1 MKSPSTLP
9 EHKSVAAFF
18 LLPSCDIRCVF
29 CISHDDFDVVKPEE
43 ARGLIDFLASQSV
56 KSVVLGG
63 GEPTLWPHD
72 VNELARYASEAGL
85 VTQLNTHG
93 AGVREN
99 LDKYSHVDRFILPVE
114 STRSDVH
121 DDLRRGLEGH
131 HSMVMDLADE
141 LIARGRELTF
151 ATVVTS
157 KNHMDVPAIAS
168 WIHGLLKRG
177 AKVHSWHLYNFLP
190 EGRGGARKIA
200 EGLATTREQF
210 LTACSSAKG
219 AGLGFPVYRRDN
231 MLKSSTVEFFWFEEG
246 ELHIGG
252 EELARAAH

>member
-1 MKSPSTLP
+1 MKAPLSLP

-18 LLPSCDIRCVF
+18 LLPACDIRCVF
-29 CISHDDFDVVKPEE
+29 CISHDDFDVVGPER
-43 ARGLIDFLASQSV
+43 ARELMDFLASQSIE
-56 KSVVLGG
+56 SVVLGG

-114 STRSDVH
+114 STRAEVH

-131 HSMVMDLADE
+131 HAMVMALIDE
-141 LIARGRELTF
+141 LIARGREVTF

-157 KNHMDVPAIAS
+157 RNHMDVPAIAA
-168 WIHGLLKRG
+168 WIRTLLDRG

-200 EGLATTREQF
+200 ESLATTREEF
-210 LTACSSAKG
+210 LGACSAAKG

-231 MLKSSTVEFFWFEEG
+231 MLKSSSVEFFWYEQD
-246 ELHIGG
+246 ELHVGG
-252 EELARAAH
+252 DELARAPQ